1 MLIEKLKRMRV
12 SKLKDLGGGMDGVRL
27 FLLAASFGIVSLSR
41 SQKSSELIDGR
52 ERDGSDIR
60 ETLSISSEYSES

>member
-1 MLIEKLKRMRV
+1 MV
-12 SKLKDLGGGMDGVRL
+12 SDFGFLPLLPGFIFGGGGMDGVRL